1 MTRYFKNFG
10 GGAWPRRPPMATPM
24 LLTPGLRSMK
34 QLASTKMY
42 IDQYHVQH
50 KTKLIVCSSK
60 EKRDAR

>member
-1 MTRYFKNFG
+1 
-10 GGAWPRRPPMATPM
+10 MATPM
-24 LLTPGLRSMK
+24 LPTPGLRSMK